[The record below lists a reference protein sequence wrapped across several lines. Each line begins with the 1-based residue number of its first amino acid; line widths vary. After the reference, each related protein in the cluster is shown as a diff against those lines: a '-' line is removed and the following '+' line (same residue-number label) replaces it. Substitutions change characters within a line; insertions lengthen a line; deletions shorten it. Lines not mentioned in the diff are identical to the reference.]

1 VHLNLALARVCAL
14 GLQAG
19 ERGCVCVCVCVC
31 ALGLQAGER
40 MWVGVWGCLGVRVC
54 VERRAH
60 HFCVGGL
67 EIESGHVCDEE

>member
-1 VHLNLALARVCAL
+1 
-14 GLQAG
+14 
-19 ERGCVCVCVCVC
+19 VCVCVC